1 MSYKGLSCYLCGDP
15 LDGILCR
22 RCSCGWC
29 GNKLDDG
36 FCSYCASKAE
46 NSFAYDPNPNSFDNS
61 PNFSYPPP
69 QPQFETYLCEL
80 CGNNAHYGY
89 DCPPQFPFVYE
100 QEPCYNQNFNDNYF
114 PQNSQS
120 YSQQYLCCAN
130 CGGPHETF
138 QCQPM
143 NKDYYEQNSCY
154 YLNSSGFDHQ
164 QPPQDS
170 VDCQEALDKIL
181 GELEELKRDQRMLK
195 ELKKRI
201 AEKQTAKEN
210 MSIEEMRHE
219 QQLVDRKIKEITN
232 DLGYKR
238 FRGEKIDEDY
248 ERVCEITIHKLKQD
262 FNIWGSEVRKKE
274 EAYEEEKYAAARRY
288 MLSIPFVDE
297 DDYIPKAITP
307 DLPSKEPEDSLIM
320 EDEHLDTIPETESDE
335 FIKSSVENLVQ
346 NPSEST
352 DLSDDES
359 ECDMPINDDSP
370 ESHFTTFSN
379 PLFDSND
386 DFSSN
391 DESLSEEE
399 IQKDEFKY
407 FSNPLYDLDDEI
419 ITNEKILPNQKDLD
433 IVIPIPPGIDKHCF
447 NAESDLLE
455 SLLNRDSPID
465 STKIDSIFDEFSLP
479 RPPEESNS
487 ENSNITIESL
497 SPSPIPVEDSDPF
510 MEEID
515 IFLASDDSTPPGV
528 ESDYDSEVDI
538 LLLEGLLN
546 NDLVPLAEYHHFTFD
561 VEPDPSV
568 KNDFD
573 ELNEDECFDPRGG
586 ENVVFLNVEEDD
598 SFTFTIRTFLLFVTY
613 PEVSPLLS
621 TIKNKDT
628 IFDPSIST

>member
-1 MSYKGLSCYLCGDP
+1 MSYKGLSCYLCGDL

-36 FCSYCASKAE
+36 FCLYCASKDG
-46 NSFAYDPNPNSFDNS
+46 NSFAYDPNPNSFNNS
-61 PNFSYPPP
+61 QYFSYQPP
-69 QPQFETYLCEL
+69 QPQFETYLCKL

-120 YSQQYLCCAN
+120 YSQQYLCYAN

-143 NKDYYEQNSCY
+143 NADYYEQNSCY
-154 YLNSSGFDHQ
+154 YPKSSCFDHP

-181 GELEELKRDQRMLK
+181 EEIEELKRDQRMLK

-201 AEKQTAKEN
+201 AEEQTAKEN
-210 MSIEEMRHE
+210 MSIEEMKHE
-219 QQLVDRKIKEITN
+219 QQLVNYKIKEITN
-232 DLGYKR
+232 NL
-238 FRGEKIDEDY
+238 
-248 ERVCEITIHKLKQD
+248 D
-262 FNIWGSEVRKKE
+262 FNEWGSKVRKKE
-274 EAYEEEKYAAARRY
+274 QAYNEEQYSAARRR

-297 DDYIPKAITP
+297 DDYIPLGDIIARYSTSKAITP
-307 DLPSKEPEDSLIM
+307 DLPSEEPKDSLII

-352 DLSDDES
+352 NLSDGES
-359 ECDMPINDDSP
+359 ECDVPINDDSP
-370 ESHFTTFSN
+370 KSHFTTFSN
-379 PLFDSND
+379 PLFNSNN
-386 DFSSN
+386 DFSSD

-407 FSNPLYDLDDEI
+407 FFNPLYDLDDEI
-419 ITNEKILPNQKDLD
+419 IINEKILPNQKDLD
-433 IVIPIPPGIDKHCF
+433 VVIPIPPGIDKRCF

-455 SLLNRDSPID
+455 SLLNRDSLID
-465 STKIDSIFDEFSLP
+465 FIKIDSIFDEFSLP
-479 RPPEESNS
+479 QPPEESNS
-487 ENSNITIESL
+487 EYSNATIESL
-497 SPSPIPVEDSDPF
+497 SPSPLPVEDSDPF
-510 MEEID
+510 MEDID
-515 IFLASDDSTPPGV
+515 ILLASDDSTPPGV
-528 ESDYDSEVDI
+528 ESDYDSEGDI
-538 LLLEGLLN
+538 LSLEELLN
-546 NDLVPLAEYHHFTFD
+546 DDSVPLVESNHFTFD
-561 VEPDPSV
+561 IEPDTV
-568 KNDFD
+568 EKNDLD
-573 ELNEDECFDPRGG
+573 ELNEAECFDPRGD

-598 SFTFTIRTFLLFVTY
+598 SFTFTICTFLPFVTY

-621 TIKNKDT
+621 STKIEDT
-628 IFDPSIST
+628 VFDPDIST